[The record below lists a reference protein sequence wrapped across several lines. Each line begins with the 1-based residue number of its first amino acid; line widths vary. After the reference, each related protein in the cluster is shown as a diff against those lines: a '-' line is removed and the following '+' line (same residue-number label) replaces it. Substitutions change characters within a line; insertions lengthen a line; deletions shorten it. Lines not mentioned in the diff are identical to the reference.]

1 MISEEEKDEIKLVR
15 LLIDTSAD
23 TNVWENTEHGGY
35 KTRMVSQV
43 STWQP
48 VTSLSLKILHLQI
61 GTISNSFLKYL
72 MENISVQVEIV
83 FEFSTLT
90 YLEGLL
96 KFWNKILVGRLTQG
110 TEERNQHQLMDF
122 PKQINHSYV
131 TA

>member
-1 MISEEEKDEIKLVR
+1 
-15 LLIDTSAD
+15 
-23 TNVWENTEHGGY
+23 
-35 KTRMVSQV
+35 
-43 STWQP
+43 
-48 VTSLSLKILHLQI
+48 
-61 GTISNSFLKYL
+61 